1 MKIMNLLK
9 SLSQTSISPYFEKA
23 TMMSMILDSSE
34 QFVSINGSRDG
45 NKHQQQGLE
54 VGTLT

>member
-23 TMMSMILDSSE
+23 TMMSMIQDSSE
-34 QFVSINGSRDG
+34 QFVSIHDSRDG
-45 NKHQQQGLE
+45 RSANSRDWRWE
-54 VGTLT
+54 P